1 MGAESGP
8 VETKHEAGQKG
19 EVLHVSEKER
29 VMLVVEEEGGVA
41 SIVQSVQ
48 IV

>member
-8 VETKHEAGQKG
+8 VGTRHEAGQKG
-19 EVLHVSEKER
+19 KVLHGSVRER